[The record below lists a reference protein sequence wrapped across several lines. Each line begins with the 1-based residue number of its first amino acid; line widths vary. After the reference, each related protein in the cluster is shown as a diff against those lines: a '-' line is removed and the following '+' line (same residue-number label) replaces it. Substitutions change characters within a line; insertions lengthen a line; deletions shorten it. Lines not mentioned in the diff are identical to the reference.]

1 MFWFTCKLGTHGLV
15 SLKNA
20 FVLTIDDSLSSKYLL
35 VETNMLFLQILVVP
49 WKTLC
54 LLLRLEVKTK
64 RGLISFNK
72 AQY

>member
-1 MFWFTCKLGTHGLV
+1 M
-15 SLKNA
+15 
-20 FVLTIDDSLSSKYLL
+20 LTIDDSLSSKYLL
-35 VETNMLFLQILVVP
+35 VETNMLFLQILVVN